1 MLFDT
6 MDCSA
11 VESAIEMGEDS
22 FIMDDPERNSERG
35 GARIGG
41 TSLRALV
48 VVLLGV

>member
-1 MLFDT
+1 MLLDT
-6 MDCSA
+6 INCSV

-41 TSLRALV
+41 TSLRSLV
-48 VVLLGV
+48 VVPVGV